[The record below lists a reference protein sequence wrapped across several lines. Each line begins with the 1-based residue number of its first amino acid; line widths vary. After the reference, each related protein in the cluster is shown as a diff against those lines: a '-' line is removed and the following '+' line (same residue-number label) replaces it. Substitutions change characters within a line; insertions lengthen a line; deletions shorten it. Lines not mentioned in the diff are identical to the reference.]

1 MKPSLLGRKRP
12 IVASGDVYQRLYLAR
27 MLRAPPATVKQ
38 ATSPA
43 RPLEG
48 SGTIEK
54 ELVPTPPP
62 APGAPLPNGVRIA
75 PPPVGVEGTGR
86 ERTDTPAGLPLGFT
100 TDTGAPLA
108 VTCKTT
114 DSFGREYRIRES
126 SAVVVVPVAL
136 TGKLA
141 DPGVVVISVDIPLE
155 AAFLTLPVSGVV
167 RENVEDDPPPD
178 MNGR

>member
-1 MKPSLLGRKRP
+1 
-12 IVASGDVYQRLYLAR
+12 

-43 RPLEG
+43 IPLEG

-54 ELVPTPPP
+54 EPVPTPPP

-75 PPPVGVEGTGR
+75 PPPVGSVGTGR
-86 ERTDTPAGLPLGFT
+86 ERVEIPAGLPLGFT
-100 TDTGAPLA
+100 AETGALPA

-114 DSFGREYRIRES
+114 DSFGREYRISES
-126 SAVVVVPVAL
+126 SAAVVVPVAL

-141 DPGVVVISVDIPLE
+141 DPGVVVISVEIPLE

-167 RENVEDDPPPD
+167 RDGVEDDPPPD
-178 MNGR
+178 MNGI